1 MLYSSYSLILLI
13 RNYGIS
19 HCWLSVLLG
28 ASRLLA
34 KRPLKMDLRVP
45 AVHHW
50 QMTATFMFRLNGPT
64 SAEGAGV
71 QVQILA
77 PIGIGGDRHGNKFR
91 TSLHRG
97 LQRSSKTLL
106 RILHSPE
113 KFRTFLFPYSWSL
126 HFDCSSERIRHRQET
141 IKNWL
146 SSFLLSGHYA
156 HKHEHRCE
164 LGISSVYFL
173 TPYR

>member
-1 MLYSSYSLILLI
+1 MLYSSYSLIILI
-13 RNYGIS
+13 RGYGIS
-19 HCWLSVLLG
+19 HCWRSDLLG

-45 AVHHW
+45 AVHHQW
-50 QMTATFMFRLNGPT
+50 RMTTTFMFRLNGPT

-113 KFRTFLFPYSWSL
+113 NCRTFLFPYSRSL
-126 HFDCSSERIRHRQET
+126 RFDCSSERIRHR
-141 IKNWL
+141 
-146 SSFLLSGHYA
+146 
-156 HKHEHRCE
+156 
-164 LGISSVYFL
+164 
-173 TPYR
+173 